1 MRPEKEKVMPI
12 IPTTVSEKLVTLA
25 PVSQFRP
32 QFEDNFA
39 PSDSADTFVA
49 NFDDF
54 DKKANPTY
62 DKYAAF
68 REIQEQEL
76 KAKSILDPIEPEKQE
91 DGELTIIEKLIK
103 TEEQKIE
110 ERKEL
115 DKSPLKS
122 LDELTINSFN
132 MFRNTVSPK
141 PIDAKIEDI
150 KTVMKNLQIEQQR
163 RSVSPRDNG
172 LPDTKQEDTGDRYAA
187 LREITITE
195 PPEDFESIPPEAP
208 KERKKSD
215 EKSDGFDNSD
225 FFDCIDNSSLSF
237 NVEDAFRK
245 SPIVK
250 EKEEEKKVEEKKED
264 PPIEEISVRDLQPPT
279 RLSTGSISDVASGSS
294 PDTKGIEKYLSIYLD
309 FTKNVSHL

>member
-1 MRPEKEKVMPI
+1 MA
-12 IPTTVSEKLVTLA
+12 PTSTDFK
-25 PVSQFRP
+25 P

-39 PSDSADTFVA
+39 PSETSESFVA

-54 DKKANPTY
+54 EKKANPTY

-76 KAKSILDPIEPEKQE
+76 KAKSILDPIATEIKQN
-91 DGELTIIEKLIK
+91 DDKELASLENIIK
-103 TEEQKIE
+103 TEERKIE

-122 LDELTINSFN
+122 LDELTIDSFN
-132 MFRNTVSPK
+132 MFRNSVSPK

-150 KTVMKNLQIEQQR
+150 KTVMKNLQIEKAR

-172 LPDTKQEDTGDRYAA
+172 ITETKIDDDNDRYAA
-187 LREITITE
+187 LRDITIIE
-195 PPEDFESIPPEAP
+195 PQDEFESIPPEAP
-208 KERKKSD
+208 KERKRSD

-250 EKEEEKKVEEKKED
+250 EKEEEKKVEEKKEA
-264 PPIEEISVRDLQPPT
+264 PIEVLPVMDIPQPS
-279 RLSTGSISDVASGSS
+279 RLSAGSISDVPSGSS
-294 PDTKGIEKYLSIYLD
+294 PDTKGSIFVNFCCYTFLLQYY
-309 FTKNVSHL
+309 KNSVEENVVFVKSS

>member
-1 MRPEKEKVMPI
+1 MRPEKKVTPIMPI
-12 IPTTVSEKLVTLA
+12 APTLTEKPVPLA
-25 PVSQFRP
+25 PVTTDFKP
-32 QFEDNFA
+32 QFEDDFA
-39 PSDSADTFVA
+39 PTGGTDTFVA

-68 REIQEQEL
+68 REIQEQEM
-76 KAKSILDPIEPEKQE
+76 KTKSILGPLEDPKQE
-91 DGELTIIEKLIK
+91 DDTELTIIENLIK

-122 LDELTINSFN
+122 LDELTIDSFN
-132 MFRNTVSPK
+132 MFRNSVSPK
-141 PIDAKIEDI
+141 PIDEKIEDI
-150 KTVMKNLQIEQQR
+150 KTVMKNLQIERSRQ
-163 RSVSPRDNG
+163 SVSPRDNG
-172 LPDTKQEDTGDRYAA
+172 VTDAKQEEGSDRYAA
-187 LREITITE
+187 LRDITITE
-195 PPEDFESIPPEAP
+195 PSQDEFESIPPEAP

-245 SPIVK
+245 TPGLK
-250 EKEEEKKVEEKKED
+250 EKEEEKKVEEKKES
-264 PPIEEISVRDLQPPT
+264 PAEVIPVRDLQPPT
-279 RLSTGSISDVASGSS
+279 RLSAGSISDVPSGSS
-294 PDTKGIEKYLSIYLD
+294 PDTKG
-309 FTKNVSHL
+309 NVDMESKS